1 LQDVAVEL
9 VDVSCSFGRIQAV
22 DTVSLSIGRGE
33 FFTLLGPSGS
43 GKTTVMRLVAGLEHP
58 DDGVVKIDG
67 KDVSP
72 VPSWRRNVGM
82 VFQDYALFP
91 HLDVFGNVA
100 YGMKMKRLAKTHIEG
115 EVRRLL
121 EIVKLPDFGSRAV
134 TKLSGGQKQRVALAR
149 ALASNPSVLLLDEPL
164 AALDEKVRR
173 EMQLELRRI
182 QQETKTTFVYVT
194 HDQEE
199 ALTMSDRVAVFRDGS
214 CIQCDVPTELFE
226 RPKTRFVASFFRGFN
241 VFELPAHHLVGT
253 PARVRPEHSAPV
265 DQTPSDEPLE
275 VAIRAERVV
284 LGGSRDSCDIQLT
297 GILTQATYRGAV
309 TDHAIVL
316 EDGQRVV
323 ATSSHQEAGAGERVT
338 IGMRSSDLVILER
351 E

>member
-1 LQDVAVEL
+1 M
-9 VDVSCSFGRIQAV
+9 
-22 DTVSLSIGRGE
+22 SLTIASGE

-43 GKTTVMRLVAGLEHP
+43 GKTTVMRLIDGLELP
-58 DDGVVKIDG
+58 DAGVVRING
-67 KDVSP
+67 NDVST

-100 YGMKMKRLAKTHIEG
+100 YGMKMQRLPKSHIRD
-115 EVRRLL
+115 EVSRLL
-121 EIVKLPDFGSRAV
+121 EIVKLPDFASRGV

-149 ALASNPSVLLLDEPL
+149 ALASGPSVLLLDEPL

-182 QQETKTTFVYVT
+182 QQKTKTTFVYVT

-214 CIQCDVPTELFE
+214 CVQCDVPSRLFE
-226 RPKTRFVASFFRGFN
+226 HPRTRFVASFFRGFN
-241 VFELPAHHLVGT
+241 VFVLQANHLLAGSAAPAVSHPGQQ
-253 PARVRPEHSAPV
+253 RPTSH
-265 DQTPSDEPLE
+265 EPLV
-275 VAIRAERVV
+275 VAVRAERVA
-284 LGGSRDSCDIQLT
+284 LGSPHDGLDVRLSAT
-297 GILTQATYRGAV
+297 VAEVTYRGAV
-309 TDHAIVL
+309 TDHVVAL

-323 ATSSHQEAGAGERVT
+323 ATSSHQEASVGERLT
-338 IGMRSSDLVILER
+338 IAMRASDLVILED